1 LASSPLPRGAALT
14 RSFVTLTALLTT
26 SPWTFHDAVMPEPR
40 SKVLSLTGPD
50 GAVVY
55 VLNIPETVDFG
66 AVDVPLS
73 LPFTWITGPF
83 PESVGGRIQLN
94 QGAAAVLQPFSE
106 EGRWERLE
114 AALRKK
120 YAHILRTIVP
130 DSVLTLS
137 EAELLGASAGA

>member
-1 LASSPLPRGAALT
+1 VVLTVLPAG
-14 RSFVTLTALLTT
+14 LTT

-55 VLNIPETVDFG
+55 VLSIPETVDFG

-106 EGRWERLE
+106 EARWERLE